1 MRQYLAIG
9 KYIEDITIKTTKQLL
24 LLCKNVNLL

>member
-9 KYIEDITIKTTKQLL
+9 EYIEYIIMKTTKQL